1 MNVGGDRGFL
11 SPIIA
16 GITFMRWGESSLSLS
31 PLDKH
36 RSINTNSLITGRL
49 SERERVSNRHLPRF
63 HGREQIFRGIEP
75 VEARYFARITAKRPH
90 IDRNSRDCASE
101 RLFQNPDD
109 FNFTGLYLSS
119 DGLFLSLSFSSFLG
133 RKNGINRRAEWRI
146 YDFCSFISSFFFF
159 RWLSRKFLLRGNFY
173 FALFRCLAECIVGR
187 IWKVEPE
194 TRVDY

>member
-1 MNVGGDRGFL
+1 MDFYRRL
-11 SPIIA
+11 SP
-16 GITFMRWGESSLSLS
+16 GSLLWDEGNPLSLS

-119 DGLFLSLSFSSFLG
+119 DGLFLSLSLSSFLG

-159 RWLSRKFLLRGNFY
+159 FGGFRENFY
-173 FALFRCLAECIVGR
+173 FAAIFTSLYLDVWLSTSLDEFEKWSRKRGWIIKR
-187 IWKVEPE
+187 
-194 TRVDY
+194 R

>member
-16 GITFMRWGESSLSLS
+16 GITFMRWGESSLS

-173 FALFRCLAECIVGR
+173 FALFRYLAECIVGR